1 MGDRKKSYL
10 YMSIYQKWVKKRW
23 PDIVAFAKNPE
34 VNLESRFRAYEALLE
49 AIDWK
54 KDVIE
59 EGFSRLADLRELR
72 GVLYGTD
79 PTDEKRSIRLY
90 SQYCPYKGEN
100 FCTLQEEEE
109 EDHA

>member
-1 MGDRKKSYL
+1 MKDRKKSYL
-10 YMSIYQKWVKKRW
+10 YMSIYREWVKKRW
-23 PDIVAFAKNPE
+23 PDIVAFAKNPD

-49 AIDWK
+49 AMDWK
-54 KDVIE
+54 EDVIK